1 MIIKSIVFDIGMVLL
16 DWNPRHLYKNLFEDE
31 QEMEYFL
38 THICNDEWNEKQ
50 DAGRTI
56 KEATDYLVNKHP
68 EHEHHIRAYYD
79 RWEEMVPGE
88 IKGTVDMLKE
98 LKKTNLYT
106 IYALSNWSAETFKL
120 ITPRFDFFNLFDG
133 IVLSGIEK
141 DIKPNPGFYRILLD
155 RYQLNPSETLFIDD
169 RVVNIEAA
177 EKIGFKTILFTTP
190 EQLRMELNHLRLL

>member
-1 MIIKSIVFDIGMVLL
+1 MIKSIVFDIGMVLL
-16 DWNPRHLYKNLFEDE
+16 DWNPRHLYRNLFEEE

-38 THICNDEWNEKQ
+38 AHICTDEWNEKQ
-50 DAGRTI
+50 DAGRSI

-68 EHEHHIRAYYD
+68 EYETLIRAYYD

-88 IKGTVDMLKE
+88 IKGTVEILRE
-98 LKKTNLYT
+98 LKTTNQYA
-106 IYALSNWSAETFKL
+106 IYALSNWSAETFTL

-141 DIKPNPGFYRILLD
+141 DIKPNPAFYKILLD
-155 RYQLNPSETLFIDD
+155 RHQLNPAETLFIDD
-169 RVVNIEAA
+169 RMVNIDAA

-190 EQLRMELNHLRLL
+190 EQLRMELHNSGLL